1 MVNFHLV
8 ERMKIN
14 ENTSVVDVALNL
26 SGSLAGLPVVVEQ
39 LPVGELVGFDAM
51 PIPGEDVADIGQ
63 TWTPDLQGKEVD
75 LDVPVYNPSAQQ
87 KEPYTTNMTDIAPVI
102 AEGEEWVNALLS
114 AQANGQR
121 IMRVTDIPIGFNLR
135 GCKMVFTMQH
145 LKPKPG
151 VNNYGINCR
160 QFIEYRYL
168 GDLLVHYGVNNEGS
182 LANRMMRF
190 VAYNYGVDS
199 GGPYSEIIYDDPG
212 GWRLKQI
219 EFDPLVDN
227 FMTSTSLANDTY
239 DDGYWNW
246 NYAYIILPEFPNP
259 KKKVCDIPKGF
270 NLRGKTI
277 YFRAPELEFD
287 LSRVD
292 NPAYDWL
299 NAVATSGKV
308 YEIRAYRKDP
318 AQRNGIIVTA
328 TGDATV
334 RIYDSY
340 KGSFVATKYTF
351 PDTEDIIVTYNSL
364 TIRSLNQWGW
374 GFDYAEVSDDPTLD
388 IPVPDTTRPFAVYR
402 NLNRCNLD
410 GWQNWVAAA
419 TPPSIASDGSILYT
433 TSGEAESYNG
443 GGVFVGALPNYSVVG
458 DTVRLKMQVRSAD
471 SRTVRMHMRTLSNVE
486 ASASLS
492 VSVTVVNRWIQG
504 SAERII
510 TTDGATNVM
519 VSKPYAENA
528 PGTYRVQNIEVLLF
542 KKLD

>member
-1 MVNFHLV
+1 
-8 ERMKIN
+8 MKIN

-39 LPVGELVGFDAM
+39 LPAGELVGFDAM

-63 TWTPDLQGKEVD
+63 TWTPDLQGKDVD

-87 KEPYTTNMTDIAPVI
+87 KEPYTTNMTEIAPVI
-102 AEGEEWVNALLS
+102 AEGEEWINALLA
-114 AQANGQR
+114 AQANGKR
-121 IMRVTDIPIGFNLR
+121 IMRVTDIPNGFNLR

-145 LKPKPG
+145 LVPTPLPG
-151 VNNYGINCR
+151 TANYRGFVCR
-160 QFIEYRYL
+160 QFAGSAYV
-168 GDLLVHYGVNNEGS
+168 GDLVAHYGATSNSANRIVHYEQYVFATDAFNK
-182 LANRMMRF
+182 RD
-190 VAYNYGVDS
+190 V
-199 GGPYSEIIYDDPG
+199 IYDDAT
-212 GWRLKQI
+212 GWIKNEIQ
-219 EFDPLVDN
+219 FDDEYDCFIYSN
-227 FMTSTSLANDTY
+227 STLIDTY

-259 KKKVCDIPKGF
+259 KKKVCDIPVGF

-364 TIRSLNQWGW
+364 TVRSLNQWGW

-388 IPVPDTTRPFAVYR
+388 IPVPDITRPFAVYR

-443 GGVFVGALPNYSVVG
+443 GGKFVNALQNWSAVG
-458 DTVRLKMQVRSAD
+458 DKVTLKMQVKSADTRVVQMYLRSAGNAGA
-471 SRTVRMHMRTLSNVE
+471 SGYLNVTTTV
-486 ASASLS
+486 A
-492 VSVTVVNRWIQG
+492 NRWLQG
-504 SAERII
+504 NTQQDII
-510 TTDGATNVM
+510 AADGTDVM
-519 VSKPYAENA
+519 VSKPYAGNA
-528 PGTYRVQNIEVLLF
+528 PGTYWVQNIEVLLF

>member
-63 TWTPDLQGKEVD
+63 TWTPDLQGKDVD

-87 KEPYTTNMTDIAPVI
+87 KEPYTTNMTEIAPVI
-102 AEGEEWVNALLS
+102 ADGEEWINALLA
-114 AQANGQR
+114 AQANGKR
-121 IMRVTDIPIGFNLR
+121 IMRVTDIPNGFNLR
-135 GCKMVFTMQH
+135 GCKIVFTMTH
-145 LKPKPG
+145 LHPKPLQNTTAYFG
-151 VNNYGINCR
+151 LPCQSFAGHTYMGDVFAHYGADSTLSNSI
-160 QFIEYRYL
+160 RYL
-168 GDLLVHYGVNNEGS
+168 NEYVTATYAATKS
-182 LANRMMRF
+182 VIVYNDAN
-190 VAYNYGVDS
+190 GW
-199 GGPYSEIIYDDPG
+199 GETEIQLDN
-212 GWRLKQI
+212 K
-219 EFDPLVDN
+219 VDN
-227 FMTSTSLANDTY
+227 FVVNNTTKQDTY
-239 DDGYWNW
+239 ESGYWNW
-246 NYAYIILPEFPNP
+246 NYAYIILPEFPDP
-259 KKKVCDIPKGF
+259 KKKVCDIPVGF

-328 TGDATV
+328 TGESTV

-364 TIRSLNQWGW
+364 TVRSLNQWGW
-374 GFDYAEVSDDPTLD
+374 GFDYAEVSDDSTID
-388 IPVPDTTRPFAVYR
+388 IPVPDITRPFAVYR
-402 NLNRCNLD
+402 NLNRCNLT
-410 GWQNWVAAA
+410 GWQNWAAAA

-433 TSGEAESYNG
+433 TSGEANSYNG
-443 GGVFVGALPNYSVVG
+443 GGKFVKALANYATVG

-471 SRTVRMHMRTLSNVE
+471 SRTVRMHMRTSSNVE

-492 VSVTVVNRWIQG
+492 VSVTVVNGWIQG
-504 SAERII
+504 STQQDIFAADA
-510 TTDGATNVM
+510 TDVM

>member
-1 MVNFHLV
+1 
-8 ERMKIN
+8 MKIN

-39 LPVGELVGFDAM
+39 LPAGELVGFDAM

-63 TWTPDLQGKEVD
+63 TWTPDLQGKDVD

-87 KEPYTTNMTDIAPVI
+87 KEPYTTNMTEIAPVI
-102 AEGEEWVNALLS
+102 AEGEEWINALLA
-114 AQANGQR
+114 AQANGKR
-121 IMRVTDIPIGFNLR
+121 IMRVTDIPNGFNLR

-145 LKPKPG
+145 LVPKPLPG
-151 VNNYGINCR
+151 TANYKGFVCR
-160 QFIEYRYL
+160 QFAESNYM
-168 GDLLVHYGVNNEGS
+168 GDLVAHYGATSNSANRIVHYERYVFATDASNK
-182 LANRMMRF
+182 RD
-190 VAYNYGVDS
+190 V
-199 GGPYSEIIYDDPG
+199 IYDDAT
-212 GWRLKQI
+212 GWVKNEIQ
-219 EFDPLVDN
+219 FDAEYDCFIRSN
-227 FMTSTSLANDTY
+227 STLIDTY

-388 IPVPDTTRPFAVYR
+388 IPVPDITRPFAVYR

-471 SRTVRMHMRTLSNVE
+471 SRTVRMHMRTSSNVE

-510 TTDGATNVM
+510 TTDGATDVM
-519 VSKPYAENA
+519 ISKPYAENA
-528 PGTYRVQNIEVLLF
+528 PGTYDVQNIEVLLF